1 MSTQERMTIEE
12 RLKYLRLV
20 KARYEQ
26 ANRQGRSQLLDE
38 MERITS
44 LDRKTI
50 IRRMNGSLVRTT
62 RKRQRGRVYGPEIE
76 SVLRVIAE
84 SEDYITA
91 ERLTPNLRW
100 LAEHLIKHGELQCS
114 ASVLEQL
121 DHISIS
127 TVARMLK
134 RIYKYRPC
142 LPRKGPTQ
150 ANRCTRDVPMCR
162 LPWNEMV
169 PGHFET
175 DLVHHSGPSSAGEY
189 IHTLQMVDVATGWS
203 ERVALLGRS
212 FLVMKDAFNRI
223 LTRLPIAILQL
234 HPDNGSEFFNE
245 HLLRFWGQKV
255 PGLRHSRSHPWKK
268 NDNPRVE
275 QKNDSLVRAYFGHER
290 LDTADQTNA
299 LNALYDKM
307 WLYYNFFQPVMHLVE
322 KRSGCD
328 QNGTYHTQRRFD
340 RAQTPFD
347 RLCATGLLTLEIRE
361 QLEQLREKTNP
372 RTLRQEIYMQ
382 MNALFNLPNATPG
395 RSENVYSTLFEPIP
409 DYRRSGSQ

>member
-1 MSTQERMTIEE
+1 MPTQERMNIEE
-12 RLKYLRLV
+12 RFKYLRLA
-20 KARYEQ
+20 KAHYEK
-26 ANRQGRSQLLDE
+26 ASRKERSQLLDE
-38 MERITS
+38 MERITD

-50 IRRMNGSLVRTT
+50 IRRMNGILVRKK
-62 RKRQRGRVYGPEIE
+62 RKQQRGRVYGPDIAAA
-76 SVLRVIAE
+76 LRVIAE

-91 ERLTPNLRW
+91 ERLAPNLRW
-100 LAEHLIKHGELQCS
+100 LADQLIRHGELQCS
-114 ASVLEQL
+114 DSTLEQL
-121 DHISIS
+121 EQISIS

-134 RIYKYRPC
+134 RIHQDRPC

-162 LPWNEMV
+162 LPWNETV

-175 DLVHHSGPSSAGEY
+175 DLVHHSGRSSEGEY

-212 FLVMKDAFNRI
+212 FLVMQDAFKRI
-223 LTRLPIAILQL
+223 LARLPISILQL

-245 HLLRFWGQKV
+245 HLLHFGGQKV
-255 PGLRHSRSHPWKK
+255 PGLRHSRSRPWKK
-268 NDNPRVE
+268 NDNPKVE

-290 LDTADQTNA
+290 LDTVDQTNA
-299 LNALYDKM
+299 LNVLYDNM

-328 QNGTYHTQRRFD
+328 QTGAYHTHRRFD

-347 RLCATGLLTLEIRE
+347 RLCATGLLTSEARV

-372 RTLRQEIYMQ
+372 RQLRQEIYAQ
-382 MNALFNLPNATPG
+382 INALFSLPNAIPG
-395 RSENVYSTLFEPIP
+395 RSENVYATLFEPILV
-409 DYRRSGSQ
+409 YERTGSQ

>member
-1 MSTQERMTIEE
+1 MPTQERMTIEE
-12 RLKYLRLV
+12 RFKYLRL
-20 KARYEQ
+20 ARTHYEK
-26 ANRQGRSQLLDE
+26 ANRKERSQLLDE
-38 MERITS
+38 MERITG

-50 IRRMNGSLVRTT
+50 IRRMNGILVRKT
-62 RKRQRGRVYGPEIE
+62 RTQQRGRVYGADIE
-76 SVLRVIAE
+76 AALKVIAE

-91 ERLTPNLRW
+91 ERLAPNLRW
-100 LAEHLIKHGELQCS
+100 LAEHLVRHGELHCS

-127 TVARMLK
+127 TVARILK
-134 RIYKYRPC
+134 RVHKDRPH

-150 ANRCTRDVPMCR
+150 ANRCTRNVPMCR
-162 LPWNEMV
+162 LPWNETV

-175 DLVHHSGPSSAGEY
+175 DLVHHSGRSSEGEY

-212 FLVMKDAFNRI
+212 FLVMQDAFKRI
-223 LTRLPIAILQL
+223 LTRLPISILQL

-268 NDNPRVE
+268 NDNPKVE

-290 LDTADQTNA
+290 LDTAEQTKA
-299 LNALYDKM
+299 LNVLYDNM

-322 KRSGCD
+322 KHAGCD
-328 QNGTYHTQRRFD
+328 NNGTYHTQRRFD

-347 RLCATGLLTLEIRE
+347 RLCATGVVTSEARE
-361 QLEQLREKTNP
+361 QLGQLREKTNP
-372 RTLRQEIYMQ
+372 RHLRQEIYRQ
-382 MNALFNLPNATPG
+382 INALFSLPNATPG

-409 DYRRSGSQ
+409 DYGRSGSQ